1 MQLLGPVT
9 YDEGCLLKFVI
20 LMFIFSE
27 QGNYDSRS
35 DINNEILHA
44 VANDNKLSIERKRF
58 FVRVYPPVSHAF
70 IASK

>member
-1 MQLLGPVT
+1 
-9 YDEGCLLKFVI
+9 
-20 LMFIFSE
+20 MFIFSE